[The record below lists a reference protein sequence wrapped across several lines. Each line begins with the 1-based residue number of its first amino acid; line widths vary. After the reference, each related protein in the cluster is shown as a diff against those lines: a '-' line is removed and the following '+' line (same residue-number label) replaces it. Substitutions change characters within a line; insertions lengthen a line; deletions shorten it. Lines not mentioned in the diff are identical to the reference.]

1 MSNKQFN
8 WGIIGPGRISRDF
21 AKGFVAVNEAQLF
34 AVASRDL
41 ARGQQFAD
49 EFGIDKVLNS
59 YEELAADP
67 DVHAVYIGTPHRFH
81 FDIAKLCL
89 QAGKPVLCEKPLT
102 VNTDECAKLL
112 EISQQN
118 KVFLME
124 AVWSRYLPVYRQVR
138 EWLDDNKIGEVRLIH
153 STFSG
158 NVPRDAD
165 DRWFNSELAGG
176 ALLDMGIYNVN
187 LSQWVYGKN
196 PETLVAQGHV
206 GETNVDEMTSV
217 IMHYGEGR
225 MSQFTTGLIADGSND
240 FSIFG
245 SKGHIRV
252 HPHLCNSTQATL
264 FDGIQE
270 TTVTRPLRANG
281 YEYEIE
287 EATRC
292 IQAGLLESSTM
303 THAETLANMRVL
315 DDIRKQIHLRYPF
328 E

>member
-1 MSNKQFN
+1 MSNKRFN

-21 AKGFVAVNEAQLF
+21 ANGFSAVTEAELY
-34 AVASRDL
+34 AVASRDKH
-41 ARGQQFAD
+41 RGQQFAD
-49 EFGIDKVLNS
+49 EFGIAKVFSS
-59 YEELAADP
+59 YSEMVDDP
-67 DVHAVYIGTPHRFH
+67 RVDAIYIGTPHRFH
-81 FDIAKLCL
+81 YDLTKLCL

-102 VNTDECAKLL
+102 VNAAECL
-112 EISQQN
+112 ELIDLSQQN

-124 AVWSRYLPVYRQVR
+124 AVWSRYLPVYQQVR
-138 EWLDDNKIGEVRLIH
+138 EWLDENKIGEVRLIH

-165 DRWFNSELAGG
+165 DRWFNAELAGG

-196 PETLVAQGHV
+196 PESLVAQGHV

-217 IMHYGEGR
+217 VMHYGQGR
-225 MSQFTTGLIADGSND
+225 MSQFTTGLIAEGSND

-245 SKGHIRV
+245 SQGRIRV
-252 HPHLCNSTQATL
+252 HPHLCNSTKATL
-264 FDGIQE
+264 FDGKE
-270 TTVTRPLRANG
+270 EHTVTRPLRANG

-292 IQAGLLESSTM
+292 IRAGFLESPTM
-303 THAETLANMRVL
+303 THAETLANMRVM
-315 DDIRKQIHLRYPF
+315 DDIRQQIGLQYPF